1 MTPLRQRMLE
11 DMSIRNLAEN
21 TQQSYLQ
28 QVSAFARY
36 FGCRPDAMGPEKVR
50 EYQVHLVEDCK
61 LAPSSISIAVS
72 ALRFLYKVTLKRP
85 WAPDEIPMPK
95 KPFKLPVILSPEEVM
110 HFLESVHSMKHR
122 AILMAAYAAG
132 LRVSEATHLKV
143 TDIDSR
149 RMMLRVDQGK
159 GGKDRYGLLAT
170 HAEAVGLSH
179 TRDLGPRIQAANLR
193 RQPLVRAISGP
204 CPRRTGTVD
213 AHLILATVLSTGEL
227 TSFVVMRR
235 CPLCGR
241 ASADRRTW

>member
-1 MTPLRQRMLE
+1 MDRLRFAASIDHPTGSLAMTPLRQRMLQ

-28 QVSAFARY
+28 QVSSFARY
-36 FGCRPDAMGPEKVR
+36 FDCSPDKMGPEKVR

-110 HFLESVHSMKHR
+110 RFLEAVDSMKHR
-122 AILMAAYAAG
+122 ALLMAAYAAG

-143 TDIDSR
+143 TDIDSQ
-149 RMMLRVDQGK
+149 RMMLRVEQGK
-159 GGKDRYGLLAT
+159 
-170 HAEAVGLSH
+170 S
-179 TRDLGPRIQAANLR
+179 
-193 RQPLVRAISGP
+193 
-204 CPRRTGTVD
+204 
-213 AHLILATVLSTGEL
+213 
-227 TSFVVMRR
+227 
-235 CPLCGR
+235 
-241 ASADRRTW
+241 